1 MVSPDGFSADVNA
14 PIDEAVD
21 RTRAAL
27 AEYGFGV
34 LADIDI
40 AGTLD
45 TKLGG
50 KRSPLRILQACNAP
64 LADRALNADRGLALL
79 LPCNVVLEERE
90 PGRTTVTAV
99 DPRALLDAP
108 ELGDL
113 AEEASKGLEAAV
125 FTLGASSA
133 S

>member
-1 MVSPDGFSADVNA
+1 MDGFSAEVHL
-14 PIDEAVD
+14 PMDEAVE
-21 RTRAAL
+21 RTRSSL

-50 KRSPLRILQACNAP
+50 QRSPLRILQACNAP
-64 LADRALNADRGLALL
+64 LADRALRSDRSLALL
-79 LPCNVVLEERE
+79 LPCNVVLEETE

-108 ELGDL
+108 ELADL
-113 AEEASKGLEAAV
+113 AEEAAKGLEAAV

-133 S
+133 P